1 MSFDVTNLQK
11 TDVNFYEEETFLHIS
26 RKLQYLGVIQF

>member
-1 MSFDVTNLQK
+1 MSFDVTYKK

-26 RKLQYLGVIQF
+26 RKLQYLDVIQF